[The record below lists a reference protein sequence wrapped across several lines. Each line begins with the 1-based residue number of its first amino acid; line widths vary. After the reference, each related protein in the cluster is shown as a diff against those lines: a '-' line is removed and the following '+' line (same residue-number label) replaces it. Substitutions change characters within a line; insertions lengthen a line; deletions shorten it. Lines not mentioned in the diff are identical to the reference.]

1 MVIGNDFKTVFVNNQ
16 KLIKAKTWLTFPFK
30 NEVIILGGNN
40 KRIYKFNHEDNTI
53 HETSIEL
60 KVREEFWNYKEI
72 IEIENK
78 IYMFGRTHIHILNCL
93 DDTIEIIKNK
103 GTYKT

>member
-1 MVIGNDFKTVFVNNQ
+1 M
-16 KLIKAKTWLTFPFK
+16 
-30 NEVIILGGNN
+30 
-40 KRIYKFNHEDNTI
+40 
-53 HETSIEL
+53 EL

-93 DDTIEIIKNK
+93 DDSIEIIKNK